1 MISKILVAI
10 DGSESAWK
18 ALDLASDLATQYGA
32 KVIALHVV
40 PYEPL
45 PEALRAFAST
55 EHIRLEEENAR
66 FHYSRTLGDNL
77 TREAERRARDKGVT
91 SVVGRT
97 DEGRPADSIL
107 ATAEE
112 EDVDMIVV
120 GCRGLS
126 DARGLVLGSVSHKV
140 ANHARCTCLTVK

>member
-10 DGSESAWK
+10 DGSEHAWK
-18 ALDLASDLATQYGA
+18 ALDLAYDLATQHGA
-32 KVIALHVV
+32 EVIALHVV
-40 PYEPL
+40 PFEPM
-45 PEALRAFAST
+45 PEALRAFASV

-66 FHYSRTLGDNL
+66 FHYARTLGDNL
-77 TREAERRARDKGVT
+77 TREAERRGRDKGVA
-91 SVVGRT
+91 VVGRT

-107 ATAEE
+107 AVAEE
-112 EDVDMIVV
+112 EGVDMIAL

-126 DARGLVLGSVSHKV
+126 DAKALVLGSVSHKV

>member
-18 ALDLASDLATQYGA
+18 ALDLACDLATQYDA

-45 PEALRAFAST
+45 PQALRAFASA

-91 SVVGRT
+91 SVAGRT

-126 DARGLVLGSVSHKV
+126 DAKALVLGSVSHKV